1 MKLMDWTALIS
12 QCRVNRSAKLP
23 EISPNKNIGAIRLTP
38 INATCSE
45 EEDAL
50 TRMTSTS
57 LRHGA
62 DIHHVVQ
69 QLEKVKGDMTSF
81 AKSMARALK
90 KYIPDGKK
98 EQGECPEC
106 NAQDALIRQEGC
118 ITCTQCGYSKCN

>member
-1 MKLMDWTALIS
+1 MYKAVLEDDS
-12 QCRVNRSAKLP
+12 
-23 EISPNKNIGAIRLTP
+23 EISP

-50 TRMTSTS
+50 TRMTSTA

-62 DIHHVVQ
+62 DIHYVVQ

-118 ITCTQCGYSKCN
+118 ITCTQCGYSKCT